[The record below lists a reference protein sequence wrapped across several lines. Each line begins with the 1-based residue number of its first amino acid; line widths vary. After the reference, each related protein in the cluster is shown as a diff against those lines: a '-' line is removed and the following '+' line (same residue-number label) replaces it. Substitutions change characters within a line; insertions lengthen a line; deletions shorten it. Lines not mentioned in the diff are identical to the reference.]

1 MKHIHKIFAFAAAA
15 GLMLATNSCSD
26 DFLQRDSLSAESAA
40 TFWQNPNDAIT
51 ALVACYD
58 ALQSVDVYDG
68 GPWGIGPLNTD
79 CMTDDGG
86 HFNWSGWMPGYDVV
100 NGTSSTSNSCSSRFW
115 SAYYEVIKRCNVL
128 IANIDRVEGLGAE
141 EAAQIKAEAKVLR
154 SFMYLNLTST
164 FQDVPYLTEPLT
176 LETAK
181 VSKNS
186 KIEIVPKLIAELT
199 EAANALPVQA
209 PALGRITKG
218 AALAILGRV
227 YLYNEMWSD
236 AAKTYEQIIDLGCYE
251 LFDDYATLFDS
262 TNEGCKEIIFSVR
275 YTGPG
280 QSEGGQFNAH
290 WNTPLE
296 ALNGT
301 IDLADSFYQLDG
313 TPYPNKDDVGEWK
326 DGAID
331 INKPNPDR
339 YNNRDPRLK
348 TTLWVPGMSWN
359 GKSIAN
365 GNTYGGAAASYS
377 TIYVNKYFNPEDKS
391 NSWDGSDDFYIVRYA
406 EVLLSL
412 AEAYVEQGTNLDK
425 AIQLVDQVRAR
436 VGMPKVEDVEKATSQ
451 ADLREVVRHERRV
464 ELAFEGIRMYDMYR
478 WHMIEE
484 QVNKIMAEKAKYGFW
499 YEDRFYRGEKD
510 YVWPIPQK
518 EIDANENLIQHDLWK

>member
-15 GLMLATNSCSD
+15 SLLLALNSCKD
-26 DFLQRDSLSAESAA
+26 DFLQRDSLSAVSAA

-58 ALQSVDVYDG
+58 ALQNVDVYDG

-128 IANIDRVEGLGAE
+128 LANIDKVEGLSAE
-141 EAAQIKAEAKVLR
+141 ETAQIKAEAKTLR

-176 LETAK
+176 IETAK

-186 KIEIVPKLIAELT
+186 KSEIIPKLIAELT
-199 EAANALPVQA
+199 EAANALPVKA

-218 AALAILGRV
+218 AALAVLGRV
-227 YLYNEMWSD
+227 YLYNGMWAD

-251 LFDDYATLFDS
+251 LFNDYATLFDS

-280 QSEGGQFNAH
+280 QGEGGQFNAH

-301 IDLADSFYQLDG
+301 IDLADAFYCLDG
-313 TPYPNKDDVGEWK
+313 KPYPNSNDVGEWK

-331 INKPNPDR
+331 INKPNPSR
-339 YNNRDPRLK
+339 YENRDPRLK
-348 TTLWVPGMSWN
+348 TTLWVPGMSWA
-359 GKSIAN
+359 GKSIDN

-391 NSWDGSDDFYIVRYA
+391 NSWDGSDDFYIIRYA

-425 AIQLVDQVRAR
+425 AVQLVDQVRAR
-436 VGMPKVEDVEKATSQ
+436 VGMPKVEDVEKATTQ
-451 ADLREVVRHERRV
+451 AALRDVVRHERRV
-464 ELAFEGIRMYDMYR
+464 ELAFEGVRIYDMYR

-518 EIDANENLIQHDLWK
+518 EIDANENLVQHDLWK